1 MVTVTADIPYLGR
14 EHLHLL
20 NLSSLP
26 YNPNFLRTSQR
37 MEAQPGWHEY
47 LKVPL
52 RVLYPQDWIKTLGTL
67 LSFPNAASR
76 TAARDSICEI
86 GD

>member
-26 YNPNFLRTSQR
+26 YNLNFQGTSQR

-52 RVLYPQDWIKTLGTL
+52 RVL
-67 LSFPNAASR
+67 
-76 TAARDSICEI
+76 
-86 GD
+86 